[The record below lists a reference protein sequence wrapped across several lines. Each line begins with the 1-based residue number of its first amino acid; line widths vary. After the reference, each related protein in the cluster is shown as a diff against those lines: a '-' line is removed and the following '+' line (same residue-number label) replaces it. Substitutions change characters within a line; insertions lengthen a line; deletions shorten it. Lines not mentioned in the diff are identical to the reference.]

1 MEAHFMSK
9 QNSGINTFQRY
20 LSVWVIL
27 CMAAGVL
34 IGKFLPQIPEFLSQ
48 FEYASG
54 FKPTGCFFNGS

>member
-34 IGKFLPQIPEFLSQ
+34 ILAEMVYPSD
-48 FEYASG
+48 
-54 FKPTGCFFNGS
+54 